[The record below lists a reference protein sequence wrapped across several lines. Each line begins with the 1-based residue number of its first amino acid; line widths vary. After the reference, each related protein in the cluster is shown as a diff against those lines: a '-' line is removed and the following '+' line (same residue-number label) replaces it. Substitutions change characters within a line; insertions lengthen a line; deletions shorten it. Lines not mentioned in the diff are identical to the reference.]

1 MHQIIHPI
9 GDLMLTSSPTG
20 SCFTSCCV
28 APQLS
33 ETWSSEKCRS
43 SKYNG
48 GSSFVPLRYH
58 IYIIY
63 TWLYKWNCLHPPI
76 VSNCE
81 TGPGK
86 FRFLLQVMVAA
97 MKTKQ
102 SSEIGPVVAPAGL
115 VKPWHLDSTPKYL
128 DLWMW
133 TNPHSYGNY
142 RFWTHPHLT
151 SHFPEIRE
159 SRGI

>member
-1 MHQIIHPI
+1 MILSMTIKLRVCI
-9 GDLMLTSSPTG
+9 
-20 SCFTSCCV
+20 FIYICV
-28 APQLS
+28 CVNYVNYMYVQYTIYNTHDYIS
-33 ETWSSEKCRS
+33 ETACKVVVYRRI
-43 SKYNG
+43 
-48 GSSFVPLRYH
+48 P
-58 IYIIY
+58 
-63 TWLYKWNCLHPPI
+63 HPPI

-128 DLWMW
+128 DLWM
-133 TNPHSYGNY
+133 
-142 RFWTHPHLT
+142 
-151 SHFPEIRE
+151 
-159 SRGI
+159 

>member
-1 MHQIIHPI
+1 
-9 GDLMLTSSPTG
+9 MLTSSPTG

-58 IYIIY
+58 IYIYNTHDYISETACKVVVY
-63 TWLYKWNCLHPPI
+63 RRIPHPPI

-102 SSEIGPVVAPAGL
+102 PSEIGPVVAPAGL